1 MNSRLGAAA
10 AEMKYGCTPGKYK
23 NIAKCLII
31 VQMCQAMRQKQ
42 TVHKNGGID
51 K

>member
-23 NIAKCLII
+23 NIAICLII
-31 VQMCQAMRQKQ
+31 EFKCAKQ
-42 TVHKNGGID
+42 
-51 K
+51 